1 MVSLAAAIALAAA
14 TADGASAAP
23 KETILHFFQLGT
35 SDGQTPD
42 AGLAMDSKGNLY
54 GTTEFGGALNQG
66 VAFKISPDGKETV
79 LHSFVGG
86 DNDGAGPLG
95 SLLPDK
101 DGNLYGTT
109 AGGGKS
115 GKGVVFKL
123 APPSGGS
130 ATDWT
135 ETLLHTFTGGGDGNQ
150 PAGALLLDKDGNLY
164 GAAPLGGDDKTCDL
178 NGFGPN
184 SGCGTVF
191 KITPDGAFS
200 VLYAFEHV
208 SDGDSPN
215 GFLIA
220 DTQGDLYGL
229 ANGGGDDT
237 PCPADAFEKGCGT
250 VFKLT
255 PPSGSATS
263 WTKTTLYTFTGG
275 SDGGLPYT
283 GVIADSKGNLYG
295 TTFEGGKPGC
305 DAGEYGKGC
314 GAVFK
319 LAPGGTLTTLHAF
332 TGGSDGGGPT
342 STLIADCKGN
352 LYGTATLGGDLK
364 ACSGGCGTVF
374 KITPD
379 GAFSV
384 LYAFKGAPNDGT
396 VPELA
401 GVIADSEGNLYGTTQ
416 GGGVT
421 GGQNGLF
428 GNGTVYK
435 LTDTGFV
442 TGKACSS

>member
-1 MVSLAAAIALAAA
+1 MAAA
-14 TADGASAAP
+14 TADGALAAP
-23 KETILHFFQLGT
+23 KETVLHFFHLGE

-54 GTTEFGGALNQG
+54 GTTEIGGALNAG
-66 VAFKISPDGKETV
+66 AVFKISPGGKETL

-86 DNDGAGPLG
+86 DHDGAGPLG
-95 SLLPDK
+95 SLLVDK
-101 DGNLYGTT
+101 EGILFGTT
-109 AGGGKS
+109 AAGGKS

-123 APPSGGS
+123 APPSVS
-130 ATDWT
+130 AISWT
-135 ETLLHTFTGGGDGNQ
+135 ETLLHSFTGGSDGNQ

-164 GAAPLGGDDKTCDL
+164 GAAPLGGDDKTCDV

-191 KITPDGAFS
+191 KIAPDGAFS
-200 VLYAFEHV
+200 VLYAFKDLR
-208 SDGDSPN
+208 DGDTPN

-220 DTQGDLYGL
+220 GAKGDLYGM
-229 ANGGGDDT
+229 ANTGGDGT

-255 PPSGSATS
+255 PLSGSATG
-263 WTKTTLYTFTGG
+263 WTKTTLYTFKGG
-275 SDGGLPYT
+275 SDGGLPYA
-283 GVIADSKGNLYG
+283 GLIADEEGNLYG

-314 GAVFK
+314 GTVFK
-319 LAPGGTLTTLHAF
+319 LTPRGTLTTLHAF

-342 STLIADCKGN
+342 SSLIADCKGN
-352 LYGTATLGGDLK
+352 LYGTATIGGDLK
-364 ACSGGCGTVF
+364 TCPAAVFGAPGCGTVF

-379 GAFSV
+379 GTFSV
-384 LYAFKGAPNDGT
+384 LYAFKGAPSDGAL
-396 VPELA
+396 PELA

-421 GGQNGLF
+421 GGQNGAF

-435 LTDTGFV
+435 LTDTGFA
-442 TGKACSS
+442 TGKACSSKL